1 MTVDGLQIAFEPLVP
16 LTLLVALGVV
26 AIAVTLFGLF
36 RQARGSLLRLVLLA
50 VLFGVLSGPILLEE
64 ERRYHDDVALV
75 VVDRSTSQS
84 ITDRTEQT
92 ETALAAVL
100 AELESQDALEV
111 RVVEAGPDAGGP
123 ADGTHLVSAIRQGL
137 EGVPAER
144 TAGVILISDGQVHDL
159 PEFDAAEGPAADLLP
174 GPLHLLLTGT
184 ASERDRRIE
193 IVNAPT
199 FTVVDQAAET
209 SIIVHDQ
216 GDGAQGGIARVRVR
230 RDGVDLETRIVPVG
244 RETVL
249 SVPVTHGGHN
259 LIEFEVEADPDELT
273 DENNR
278 AAITVN
284 GVRDRLR
291 VLLVSGEPY
300 PGERAWRNLLKADPA
315 VDLVHFTILR
325 PPQKQDST
333 PIHELALIA
342 FPIRE
347 LFEIKL
353 YDFDLIIFDRFWR
366 RGVLHFSYLEN
377 IARYVQE
384 GGALLNAAGPTFA
397 GPASIYRTPLRS
409 ILPGKPTG
417 EVTTVGFRPALTDT
431 GRRHPVTA
439 GLEPG
444 PLQQPWG
451 RWFRSIDVTV
461 ENAEILMQGPE
472 QKPLL
477 VLDRV
482 GEGRVAQVMSDH
494 GWLWSRGLEGG
505 GPQAEIMRRTAHWL
519 MKEPALE
526 EESLRAEV
534 DGATLKII
542 RRSLSEDQPPVTI
555 TGPDGAERR
564 LELTAG
570 LDGIDFGRLDLNVA
584 GLYRISDGTRSTI
597 AVLGNLNPVEFSD
610 LVSTDR
616 LLRPFVEASGGGVIR
631 LARQPEPGIRRVE
644 PDRQAAGSTWLG
656 LLRNGAFDVT
666 GLRTTPLAPPL
677 AVLLVLL
684 SLLLLCW
691 RREGQ

>member
-1 MTVDGLQIAFEPLVP
+1 MMACTRAQAGLASRCSRKCSQI
-16 LTLLVALGVV
+16 
-26 AIAVTLFGLF
+26 
-36 RQARGSLLRLVLLA
+36 GS
-50 VLFGVLSGPILLEE
+50 
-64 ERRYHDDVALV
+64 
-75 VVDRSTSQS
+75 
-84 ITDRTEQT
+84 
-92 ETALAAVL
+92 
-100 AELESQDALEV
+100 
-111 RVVEAGPDAGGP
+111 
-123 ADGTHLVSAIRQGL
+123 
-137 EGVPAER
+137 
-144 TAGVILISDGQVHDL
+144 
-159 PEFDAAEGPAADLLP
+159 
-174 GPLHLLLTGT
+174 
-184 ASERDRRIE
+184 
-193 IVNAPT
+193 
-199 FTVVDQAAET
+199 
-209 SIIVHDQ
+209 
-216 GDGAQGGIARVRVR
+216 
-230 RDGVDLETRIVPVG
+230 
-244 RETVL
+244 
-249 SVPVTHGGHN
+249 
-259 LIEFEVEADPDELT
+259 
-273 DENNR
+273 
-278 AAITVN
+278 
-284 GVRDRLR
+284 
-291 VLLVSGEPY
+291 
-300 PGERAWRNLLKADPA
+300 
-315 VDLVHFTILR
+315 
-325 PPQKQDST
+325 
-333 PIHELALIA
+333 
-342 FPIRE
+342 
-347 LFEIKL
+347 
-353 YDFDLIIFDRFWR
+353 
-366 RGVLHFSYLEN
+366 
-377 IARYVQE
+377 
-384 GGALLNAAGPTFA
+384 
-397 GPASIYRTPLRS
+397 RTPLRS

-534 DGATLKII
+534 DGATLKIT

-555 TGPDGAERR
+555 TGPDGAERL

-644 PDRQAAGSTWLG
+644 PGRQAAGSTWLG